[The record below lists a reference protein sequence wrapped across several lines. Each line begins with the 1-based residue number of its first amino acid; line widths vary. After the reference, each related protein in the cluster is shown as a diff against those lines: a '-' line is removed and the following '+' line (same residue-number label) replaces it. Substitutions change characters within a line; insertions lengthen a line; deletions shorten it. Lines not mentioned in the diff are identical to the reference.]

1 MSMYPIASYTV
12 GAGGATNISFASIP
26 QTFTHLQIRMF
37 AANAS
42 AADFSVYFNSDTAT
56 NYVQHNLYG
65 DGSSAATYFY
75 GTGANSITFAFP
87 FQGIVS
93 STSFASVVMDV
104 LDYTN
109 TNKNKTTRAIG
120 GIDRNGS
127 GLVALESGLWRS
139 TAAVSSINVSLTAGT
154 FVQYSRFDL
163 YGIQTSNATGA

>member
-1 MSMYPIASYTV
+1 MVWIAGSTV

-42 AADFSVYFNSDTAT
+42 AADFTIFFNFDTAT
-56 NYVQHNLYG
+56 NYIQHNLYG
-65 DGSSAATYFY
+65 DGSSATTYFY
-75 GTGANSITFAFP
+75 GAGANAITFAFP
-87 FQGIVS
+87 FQGMVS
-93 STSFASVVMDV
+93 STSFASAVMDV

-139 TAAVSSINVSLTAGT
+139 TAAISSINVSLTAGT
-154 FVQYSRFDL
+154 FVQNSRFDL
-163 YGIQTSNATGA
+163 YGITSSQETGA